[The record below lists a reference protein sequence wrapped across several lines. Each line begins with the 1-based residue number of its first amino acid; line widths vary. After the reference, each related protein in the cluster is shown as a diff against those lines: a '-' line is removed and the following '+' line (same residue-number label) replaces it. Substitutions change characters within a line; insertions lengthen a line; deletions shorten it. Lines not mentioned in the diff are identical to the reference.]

1 MTYMYVSHE
10 ITLLIS
16 TEKPHFHVTSIK
28 VLKDILELCYIEYTF
43 LKASL
48 NLELLN
54 TYLNMF
60 FNIDFFS

>member
-16 TEKPHFHVTSIK
+16 TEKPHFHATSVK
-28 VLKDILELCYIEYTF
+28 VLKDSLQLCYKEYTF

-48 NLELLN
+48 IIEYIFEYVLQ
-54 TYLNMF
+54 Y
-60 FNIDFFS
+60 